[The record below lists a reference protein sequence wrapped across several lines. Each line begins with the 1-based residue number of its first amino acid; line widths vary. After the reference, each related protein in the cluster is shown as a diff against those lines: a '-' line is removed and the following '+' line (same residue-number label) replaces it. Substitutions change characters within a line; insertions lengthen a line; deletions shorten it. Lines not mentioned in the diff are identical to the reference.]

1 MEETTRTTKW
11 RESFYFQIGLS
22 FRTWIVFIFWP
33 KHDTQTLTPNK
44 WTEHEVNFLAILEKT
59 EHFWYV
65 YLYKYRDTDFLGF
78 DPLNRV
84 LNKTVQQTL
93 SMYYRNSNNKEKKKT
108 SINDRWMKPECA
120 LISQHC
126 REERIFF
133 ILAH

>member
-11 RESFYFQIGLS
+11 RESFYFQIGLI

-84 LNKTVQQTL
+84 LNKTSTDTINVLPKQQQQWE
-93 SMYYRNSNNKEKKKT
+93 KE
-108 SINDRWMKPECA
+108 N
-120 LISQHC
+120 
-126 REERIFF
+126 
-133 ILAH
+133 